1 MNHNP
6 AIPVFDFL
14 DVKSVLRY
22 LLIFAI
28 VLVGGVVARE
38 AFALLVVAV
47 FLFYVA
53 SRRLFKTMEW
63 WIIWLFCFGFYQGQ
77 LLIKT
82 AAIAKYV
89 AKPTFLLF
97 LVFVVFFYKIPP
109 QAKLSRYIIS
119 WIAFLVLALL
129 SLVYH
134 GQSPFVLITTS
145 AFFLLFIV
153 LRGTTLTEKNCF
165 QLLNLFTAAAI
176 LQTVVCILQVAQIIP
191 PSSSMMDDGSG
202 GQFEWVAG
210 LDDVACGT
218 FGPVSGHIV
227 SWYVSLMAVFFML
240 VWTVNRQSKYLIL
253 AGISLLQFATID
265 SKTIMGVMAA
275 MMIYL
280 FYYLTKHRQVFR
292 LPARKL
298 GSFGMTVGVMAFL
311 LFMGWQYYYEYQN
324 KAGGALNRSNF
335 SEVYESEIK
344 KSQELIV
351 ENIGDWGKIKGFSYV
366 FNDFIES
373 DPFEVF
379 WGYSLLGYSFNNKMG
394 YIESKDTPIMQL
406 NNFTKSRST
415 FISQFAQSGVLGFTL
430 FMLALYLWFKF
441 NVNIQVMNPVD
452 LVRISL
458 VKIFLPFTMVA
469 AFLYNITLSSI
480 TMVSFAAIISLLKQY
495 SDFLELSKK
504 TGYNSEL

>member
-22 LLIFAI
+22 LLVFAI
-28 VLVGGVVARE
+28 VLAGGTVAGE

-47 FLFYVA
+47 FLFYVV
-53 SRRLFKTMEW
+53 SGRLFKSMEW

-82 AAIAKYV
+82 EAIAKYV

-119 WIAFLVLALL
+119 WIAFLALALL

-134 GQSPFVLITTS
+134 GQSPFVLITAS
-145 AFFLLFIV
+145 AFFILFIV
-153 LRGTTLTEKNCF
+153 LRGSTLTEKNCF
-165 QLLNLFTAAAI
+165 QLFNLFTAAAI
-176 LQTVVCILQVAQIIP
+176 LQTIVCILQIAQIIP
-191 PSSSMMDDGSG
+191 PSSSQMDDGTG
-202 GQFEWVAG
+202 GTFEWVAG

-240 VWTVNRQSKYLIL
+240 VWTVNRKSKYLIL

-280 FYYLTKHRQVFR
+280 FYYLTKNRQAFK

-298 GSFGMTVGVMAFL
+298 GSFGVTVGIMAFF

-324 KAGGALNRSNF
+324 REGGAINRSNF
-335 SEVYESEIK
+335 DQVYEAEIK

-366 FNDFIES
+366 LADFIES

-379 WGYSLLGYSFNNKMG
+379 WGYSLLGYSYNNKMA

-415 FISQFAQSGVLGFTL
+415 FIAQFAQSGLLGFFL
-430 FMLALYLWFKF
+430 FMMALYLWYKF
-441 NVNIQVMNPVD
+441 NVNIRVLNPVD
-452 LVRISL
+452 LIRISL

-469 AFLYNITLSSI
+469 AFLYNITLTSI
-480 TMVSFAAIISLLKQY
+480 TMVSFAAIVSLLKQY
-495 SDFLELSKK
+495 SDYIELSKQ
-504 TGYNSEL
+504 TANNSEL